1 MRDLR
6 YNHFTINAVT
16 RFSMTAPLL
25 HVLVAH
31 AQHAFRSQV
40 YLNEH
45 WREFGYSIRPNYD
58 AACRESDAFIS
69 ILESHGVQVSVLP
82 AEYCTDLDSLYV
94 HDPVVTLPVGFALCK
109 MGKTLRQGEPDAIG
123 EWLQSENLSIAGRI
137 SGPGKLE
144 GGDVVWLKPNLALV
158 GIGYRSNL
166 EGIAQL
172 RSFIDNTSMRIE
184 PVFLPHWNGPG
195 DVLHLMSMISPV
207 GESELLVYSRIMPV
221 VTRERLID
229 EGFTLIE
236 IAEDEYNSMACN
248 VLSLGN
254 RICLIEKQNV
264 KTADILQTHGFTVLF
279 YDGSNISR
287 PGEGGPT
294 CLTRPILRD

>member
-1 MRDLR
+1 
-6 YNHFTINAVT
+6 
-16 RFSMTAPLL
+16 MTAPLQ

-31 AQHAFRSQV
+31 ARHTFRSQA

-45 WREFGYSIRPNYD
+45 WKQYSYSVCPNFE
-58 AACRESDAFIS
+58 AACEESDAFIS
-69 ILESHGVQVSVLP
+69 TLESHGVRVSVLP
-82 AEYCTDLDSLYV
+82 AEYGTDLDSLYV
-94 HDPVVTLPVGFALCK
+94 HDPVVTLPVGFALCN
-109 MGKTLRQGEPDAIG
+109 MGKKLRQGEPDALGKWIQG
-123 EWLQSENLSIAGRI
+123 ENLPIAGRI

-144 GGDVVWLKPNLALV
+144 GGDVVWLKPNLAMV

-166 EGIAQL
+166 EGLAQL
-172 RSFIDNTSMRIE
+172 RSFIENPSMHIE
-184 PVFLPHWNGPG
+184 PVFLPHWNGPS

-207 GESELLVYSRIMPV
+207 SENELLVYSRIMPV
-221 VTRERLID
+221 VTRERLIT

-264 KTADILQTHGFTVLF
+264 KTADILRSHGFTVLF

-294 CLTRPILRD
+294 CLTRPLSRG

>member
-1 MRDLR
+1 
-6 YNHFTINAVT
+6 
-16 RFSMTAPLL
+16 MTAPLN

-31 AQHAFRSQV
+31 AQHAFRSQA

-45 WREFGYSIRPNYD
+45 WREFGYSVCPNYE
-58 AACRESDAFIS
+58 AACKESDAFIAT
-69 ILESHGVQVSVLP
+69 LESHDVRVSVLP
-82 AEYCTDLDSLYV
+82 ADLCTDLDSLYV
-94 HDPVVTLPVGFALCK
+94 HDPVVTLPIGFALCK
-109 MGKTLRQGEPDAIG
+109 MGKPLRQAEPDAIG
-123 EWLQSENLSIAGRI
+123 QWLQDEGLPVAGRI
-137 SGPGKLE
+137 SGQGKLE
-144 GGDVVWLKPNLALV
+144 GGDVVWLKPNLAMV

-166 EGIAQL
+166 EGVAQL
-172 RSFIDNTSMRIE
+172 RSFIENPSMHIE
-184 PVFLPHWNGPG
+184 PVFLPHWNGPA

-207 GESELLVYSRIMPV
+207 SENELLVYSRIMPV
-221 VTRERLID
+221 VTRERLTQ

-264 KTADILQTHGFTVLF
+264 KTAAILRSHDFTVLF

-294 CLTRPILRD
+294 CLTRPILRG